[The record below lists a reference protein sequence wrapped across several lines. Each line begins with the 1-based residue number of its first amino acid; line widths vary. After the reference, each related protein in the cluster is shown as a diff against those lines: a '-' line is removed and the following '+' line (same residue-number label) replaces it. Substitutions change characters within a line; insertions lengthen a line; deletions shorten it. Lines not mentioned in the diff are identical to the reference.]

1 MDYVV
6 ETEHASRLSILIVDI
21 SYCRVNLSLEEAR
34 MPGHAIDM
42 KASMCGSKKNKG
54 RQKAAQ
60 FNLVL
65 GREEYGRGASVSL
78 RDHPNLVRFRAVLY
92 CK

>member
-1 MDYVV
+1 MRRNY
-6 ETEHASRLSILIVDI
+6 EYQIWPRTKSK
-21 SYCRVNLSLEEAR
+21 
-34 MPGHAIDM
+34 GHSFIDP
-42 KASMCGSKKNKG
+42 ALKNKG

-78 RDHPNLVRFRAVLY
+78 RDHPNLVRFRAVL
-92 CK
+92 